1 MAEIDVFTDGS
12 GHTVLCQVLG
22 CNNCKGKITWSCPLS
37 VIINSIEYPFGV
49 SLGQFC
55 PGIIIY
61 QQNPNI
67 SIKYLDQSENYIQK
81 IVPIDLTTYIYANVS
96 ADYDLPLNTA
106 FSTETS
112 ENYKERMQ
120 SRLVFLRDKK

>member
-1 MAEIDVFTDGS
+1 MS
-12 GHTVLCQVLG
+12 
-22 CNNCKGKITWSCPLS
+22 P
-37 VIINSIEYPFGV
+37 
-49 SLGQFC
+49 GQFC

-81 IVPIDLTTYIYANVS
+81 IVSIDLTNYTYANVP

-106 FSTETS
+106 FSTKTS
-112 ENYKERMQ
+112 VNNKERMQ
-120 SRLVFLRDKK
+120 SRLVILRDKNN